1 MAKSK
6 ANRTSEPEIAIAA
19 LMVARDRPEGRVS
32 TSHLKKMIPDYI
44 KLTDEDWEAS
54 PTRKGEAMWH
64 QIVGNIISHRTAEGN
79 IIAEG
84 YATYTGRGIEIT
96 DAGRAYLQR
105 LRR

>member
-1 MAKSK
+1 MPKSK

-19 LMVARDRPEGRVS
+19 LMVARDRPGGRVS

-44 KLTDEDWEAS
+44 KLTDDDWEES
-54 PTRKGEAMWH
+54 STRKGEALWQ
-64 QIVGNIISHRTAEGN
+64 QIVGNIISHRTTEGN

-84 YATYTGRGIEIT
+84 YATYTGKGIEIT
-96 DAGRAYLQR
+96 EAGRAYLQQ